1 MLFCPVYCLK
11 FDKQACWKCT
21 HTSHLVILSSMSG
34 LHWRT
39 GNVFPAQ
46 PDFIIKIG
54 SACLMR
60 RLCLGTGAGALE
72 GCEVILVPKVDQ

>member
-1 MLFCPVYCLK
+1 
-11 FDKQACWKCT
+11 
-21 HTSHLVILSSMSG
+21 MSG

-54 SACLMR
+54 SACFMR

-72 GCEVILVPKVDQ
+72 GREVILVAKVDQ